1 MLLKPIDGLE
11 VGKTYEIQIGLDR
24 GMYGYEKITA
34 GELLC
39 VYAGD
44 TLTYYGPWDSAE
56 PDESFFDY
64 FFVFQGI
71 PEQIKEQVEQS
82 ITSAHFSSRSIAG
95 PKEYA
100 DAVCGVLSGSESG
113 LDD

>member
-1 MLLKPIDGLE
+1 MKAMLLKPIDGLE
-11 VGKTYEIQIGLDR
+11 VGKTYDLGWKYRTDCWILKDEWLQDD
-24 GMYGYEKITA
+24 EKHGWT
-34 GELLC
+34 GSQLFEN
-39 VYAGD
+39 
-44 TLTYYGPWDSAE
+44 
-56 PDESFFDY
+56 
-64 FFVFQGI
+64 FFVFQEI